1 MYDVFYGI
9 LLALMLMGG
18 VVAVICFDVMRG
30 DLSGCDA
37 LGCNAV

>member
-9 LLALMLMGG
+9 LLALMLMRG
-18 VVAVICFDVMRG
+18 VLCFDVMRG

-37 LGCNAV
+37 LGCLVGF